1 METDF
6 HGPSS
11 RCASCSR
18 VFEFGHASLRVWGV
32 ERLSGSKKS
41 EQHQAGTDRVRA
53 KGKVRDRKRGKPA
66 TNAVS
71 RALRSVY
78 DDTLREDVPADFI
91 DLLGKLG

>member
-1 METDF
+1 
-6 HGPSS
+6 
-11 RCASCSR
+11 
-18 VFEFGHASLRVWGV
+18 VWGV
-32 ERLSGSKKS
+32 ERLSGSKNS
-41 EQHQAGTDRVRA
+41 EQRQAGTDRVPA
-53 KGKVRDRKRGKPA
+53 KGKARDRKRGKT